1 MEKAARKAA
10 FFMPLLNLGSKL
22 AVAKLSFTLLR
33 AMLSEV
39 DLTDTA
45 SLLEGALKTFAT
57 PHDGPQVL
65 LTRQQGQVHAF
76 APNCP
81 HYGAPLEKGKVVNG
95 QLICPWHHT
104 CFKVENG
111 HLCEPPAL
119 DDLPTY
125 AVREEGG
132 RILVQVPQNP
142 PASTDKPETT
152 PTAELGGTPPLAPAA
167 PADARTF
174 VIVGGGAAGEFA
186 AQTLRREGFAGRV
199 MLVSADE
206 KLPYDRTKLS
216 KAYLAG
222 KAKPAALPLREAD
235 FYTSQ
240 AIEVLQN
247 TRVSGLNLATQEIQL
262 EGQLPLHY
270 DQLLLA
276 PGSTPNRLPKL
287 LGHNLPGVLPL
298 RTQADADALL
308 EATKEAKQVV
318 IIGASFIGMEA
329 ASSLIGEGRAV
340 TVIATEKV
348 PFARVLGPKIGAM
361 FQQLH
366 EEKGVKFEVEAE
378 VTALL
383 CDEGHITGAQLKSGK
398 TIPADAVVLG
408 MGVRPATDFLK
419 DAFTLEKDGG
429 VAVNAQL
436 LAAPNVYAAGDIAR
450 FPLAATGQPTRI
462 EHWRLAQQHGAVA
475 ARNML
480 GQQQEYSAAPF
491 FWTQQ
496 YGKSLRYAGHAEQW
510 DDIIYHGEVSKQD
523 FLAFYVQ
530 AGRIAAV
537 ASMGRDTDMIYI
549 TELLGKGRLPAP
561 AELQA
566 DMKWAEL

>member
-1 MEKAARKAA
+1 
-10 FFMPLLNLGSKL
+10 
-22 AVAKLSFTLLR
+22 
-33 AMLSEV
+33 MLPEI

-45 SLLEGALKTFAT
+45 SLPEGALKTFPT
-57 PHDGPQVL
+57 PDDGPKVL

-95 QLICPWHHT
+95 NIICPWHHA

-119 DDLPTY
+119 DNLPAY
-125 AVREEGG
+125 AVREAGG

-152 PTAELGGTPPLAPAA
+152 PTAELGGTPPPAPAAA

-174 VIVGGGAAGEFA
+174 VLVGGGAAGEYA
-186 AQTLRREGFAGRV
+186 AQTLRREGFLGRV
-199 MLVSADE
+199 VLVSADE

-235 FYTSQ
+235 FYAAQ
-240 AIEVLQN
+240 RIERLQN
-247 TRVSGLNLATQEIQL
+247 TRVTGVDLSKQEIQL
-262 EGQLPLHY
+262 EGQPPLRY

-276 PGSTPNRLPKL
+276 PGGTPNQLPKL
-287 LGHNLPGVLPL
+287 PGHDLAGVLPL

-308 EATKEAKQVV
+308 QATQNAKQVV
-318 IIGASFIGMEA
+318 IIGSSFIGMEA
-329 ASSLIGEGRAV
+329 ASSLISEGRQV
-340 TVIATEKV
+340 TVIAQEKV
-348 PFARVLGPKIGAM
+348 PFARVLGPEIGAM

-366 EEKGVKFEVEAE
+366 EEKGVKFETEAE
-378 VTALL
+378 VTTLL
-383 CDEGHITGAQLKSGK
+383 GAGGRVTGAQLKAGQ
-398 TIPADAVVLG
+398 TLPADAVVLG
-408 MGVRPATDFLK
+408 VGVRPATDFLK
-419 DAFTLEKDGG
+419 EAFTLDKDGG
-429 VAVNAQL
+429 LPVNAQL

-450 FPLAATGQPTRI
+450 FPLAATGQLTRI
-462 EHWRLAQQHGAVA
+462 EHWRLAQQHGALA

-480 GQQQEYSAAPF
+480 GQQAAYTAAPF

-510 DDIIYHGEVSKQD
+510 DEIIYHGEVAKQE

-537 ASMGRDTDMIYI
+537 AGMGRDTDIIYI
-549 TELLGKGRLPAP
+549 TELLGQGRMPAP
-561 AELQA
+561 TELHA
-566 DMKWAEL
+566 DTNWAELL

>member
-1 MEKAARKAA
+1 
-10 FFMPLLNLGSKL
+10 
-22 AVAKLSFTLLR
+22 
-33 AMLSEV
+33 MLPEI

-45 SLLEGALKTFAT
+45 SLPEGALKTFPT
-57 PHDGPQVL
+57 PDDGPKVL

-95 QLICPWHHT
+95 NIICPWHHA

-119 DDLPTY
+119 DNLPAY

-152 PTAELGGTPPLAPAA
+152 PTAELGGTPPPAA
-167 PADARTF
+167 EAGADARTF
-174 VIVGGGAAGEFA
+174 VIVGGGAAGEYA
-186 AQTLRREGFAGRV
+186 AQTLRREGFLGRV
-199 MLVSADE
+199 VLVSADE

-222 KAKPAALPLREAD
+222 KAKPETLPLREAD
-235 FYTSQ
+235 FYAAQ
-240 AIEVLQN
+240 RIERLQN
-247 TRVSGLNLATQEIQL
+247 TRVTGVDLSKQEIQL
-262 EGQLPLHY
+262 DGQPPLRY
-270 DQLLLA
+270 DHLLLA
-276 PGSTPNRLPKL
+276 PGGTPNLLPKL
-287 LGHNLPGVLPL
+287 PGHDLAGVLPL
-298 RTQADADALL
+298 RTQADADRLL
-308 EATKEAKQVV
+308 EATKDAKQVV
-318 IIGASFIGMEA
+318 IIGSSFIGMEA

-340 TVIATEKV
+340 TVIAQEKV
-348 PFARVLGPKIGAM
+348 PFARVLGPEIGAM
-361 FQQLH
+361 FQKLH
-366 EEKGVKFEVEAE
+366 EEKGVKFETEAE

-383 CDEGHITGAQLKSGK
+383 GEGGRVTGAQLKAGK
-398 TIPADAVVLG
+398 TLPADVVVLG
-408 MGVRPATDFLK
+408 VGVRPATDFLK
-419 DAFTLEKDGG
+419 EAFTLEKDGG
-429 VAVNAQL
+429 LPVNANL

-450 FPLAATGQPTRI
+450 FPLATTGQPTRI

-480 GQQQEYSAAPF
+480 GQQAAYTAAPF

-510 DDIIYHGEVSKQD
+510 DDIIYHGDVAKQN

-537 ASMGRDTDMIYI
+537 AGMGRDADIIYI
-549 TELLGKGRLPAP
+549 TELLSAGQMPAP
-561 AELQA
+561 TALRE
-566 DMKWAEL
+566 DTDWAELLKA